1 MAKLHISSGGI
12 VFRPMGSAGGQGSV
26 PREKSL
32 SSGSGWA
39 GEMPEPGRAGAGEK
53 GSVSA
58 EPGRAG
64 EMAAGLGAPGVGGCY
79 EVALIRVLRARGG
92 TAWALPKGW
101 VEQGEEPEQTAVRE
115 VREETGLQTRVL
127 RKVDE
132 ISYQFYSR
140 ADHDRISK
148 TVHLF
153 LLECLG
159 GDTAD
164 HDTEVEEARWFPI
177 EEAGQRLTY
186 KNEREA
192 LEKAAVL
199 LEEGE
204 HTT

>member
-12 VFRPMGSAGGQGSV
+12 VFRPVGSAGRQGSV

-32 SSGSGWA
+32 SSGSGLA
-39 GEMPEPGRAGAGEK
+39 AEM
-53 GSVSA
+53 A

-64 EMAAGLGAPGVGGCY
+64 VKARGVGGCSGKSDGIGRRGVGGCY